1 MFRRTLCRLLAIAII
16 ISLCA
21 SLQAASPP
29 SNAADTIIL
38 NARIYTVNPQ
48 QPSAEALAI
57 SGEKIIAV
65 GSTNEIQKYRNA
77 STKII
82 DAQSHFVLPGFVD
95 CHIHFMDGSMGLTC
109 VELIDAMTVSE
120 FQIRVIDYEEFMDQV
135 H

>member
-16 ISLCA
+16 ISLSA
-21 SLQAASPP
+21 SLPAASPP
-29 SNAADTIIL
+29 SKAADTIIL

-82 DAQSHFVLPGFVD
+82 DAQSHFVLPGFVA
-95 CHIHFMDGSMGLTC
+95 CHIHFMDGSMGLTR
-109 VELIDAMTVSE
+109 VDLNDAKTFSDIQTAVKAYGGSQPQE
-120 FQIRVIDYEEFMDQV
+120 
-135 H
+135 

>member
-82 DAQSHFVLPGFVD
+82 EIGRATSELQSPMYLVCRL
-95 CHIHFMDGSMGLTC
+95 LLEKKKT
-109 VELIDAMTVSE
+109 T
-120 FQIRVIDYEEFMDQV
+120 Q
-135 H
+135 